1 MNTTEPSITILLNAA
16 GCSFQSGGGA
26 ADGSTWSLRFLTPS
40 RSVVLLKGAASS
52 WKSAEYAR
60 REALMRWL
68 GENGLAPNGE
78 AIREAMIA
86 DAIHGAQ
93 HANDLARRE
102 HEEVLAALR
111 DLRLA
116 TTDRSCIKV
125 WPFNQAPPEFQA
137 LSPHGGDE
145 DWLALVPPDMGVP
158 DWMNSGSSFG
168 VCDTSIHE
176 IADGFAVCIGAHA

>member
-1 MNTTEPSITILLNAA
+1 MSTTEPSITILLNAA

-52 WKSAEYAR
+52 WKSAEYQR
-60 REALMRWL
+60 RETLMRWF
-68 GENGLAPNGE
+68 GENCLTPNGE

-125 WPFNQAPPEFQA
+125 WPFNDAPPEFRA

-145 DWLALVPPDMGVP
+145 DWLALVPPGMSVP
-158 DWMNSGSSFG
+158 YWMDSGGSFG

-176 IADGFAVCIGAHA
+176 IAGGFTVCIGAHA